1 MKKIYLMGMVALVG
15 ASLTSC
21 DDFLND
27 NRYPLSQQTA
37 NAEYWSNTVNVEN
50 QCNTLY
56 NNYSGYGNGSGT
68 GEFYFKSLS
77 DDQAAGIVSGGAGF
91 QNWTYTN
98 VPASSTNWTSPYTE
112 IRRCNLIIEG
122 VTSGSL
128 NGTTEGNN
136 YLGIARLN
144 RAFQYFQLVRMYGDV
159 PLVETALDPDDDAEL
174 YGPRTDRNTVMDF
187 VVADLD
193 FAAQNISTQSSK
205 TAWSKDLA
213 YAMKAE
219 VCLFEAAYSKYTG
232 NTSRG
237 ETYYK
242 EVINACTPLLS
253 TYKISSNYQ
262 ALYNSLRTD
271 LSKNDEVIFMK
282 AYEQGVFM
290 HSLLDWTCSSTSIL
304 GITKDAFDS
313 FLFTDGKPLALTS
326 CDKSDVGELDADN
339 NYSIA
344 KPLAVRDGRL
354 SQIIDPYVYY
364 VGKTWAR
371 SNTMDMVSSTGYG
384 VAKFDNLSIEY
395 SDATTANRAYTS
407 APLYWQAQIYLAYVE
422 AKAELGTITDSDIAT
437 YLNPLY
443 ERAGLPDQTL
453 ASLSSMND
461 PANNMGVSSL
471 LWEIRRCRRAE
482 FMLDKNIRYWDL
494 VRWHQLE
501 LLDTT
506 NHPNIQLGAN
516 ISASDVQ
523 VSNKNGYLDAS
534 YGGMTRTFTSR
545 EYFFPIPTDQLNLN
559 PNLKQN
565 DGWE

>member
-68 GEFYFKSLS
+68 GEFYFTSLS
-77 DDQAAGIVSGGAGF
+77 DDQACGIVSGGVGF
-91 QNWTYTN
+91 KNWTYTN
-98 VPASSTNWTSPYTE
+98 VPASSTNWTNPYTE

-136 YLGIARLN
+136 FLGIARLN

-159 PLVETALDPDDDAEL
+159 PLVEKSLDPDDEAEL
-174 YGPRTDRNTVMDF
+174 YGARTNRDDVIDF
-187 VVADLD
+187 ALADLD
-193 FAAQNISTQSSK
+193 FAAENITAQSGK
-205 TAWSKDLA
+205 TTWSKDLA
-213 YAMKAE
+213 LAMKAE
-219 VCLFEAAYSKYTG
+219 VCLFEGAYSKYTG

-237 ETYYK
+237 EKYFN
-242 EVINACTPLLS
+242 EVVKACTPLLS
-253 TYKISSNYQ
+253 SYSICDDYQ
-262 ALYNSLRTD
+262 SLYNSVRTT
-271 LSKNDEVIFMK
+271 LNTNKEVIFMK

-290 HSLLDWTCSSTSIL
+290 HSLLDWTGSSTSIL

-313 FLFTDGKPLALTS
+313 FLFADGKPLALTS
-326 CDKSDVGELDADN
+326 CDKSDVGELDADG

-344 KPLAVRDGRL
+344 KALAVRDGRL
-354 SQIIDPYVYY
+354 SQIIDPVVYY

-384 VAKFDNLSIEY
+384 VAKYDNLSIDY
-395 SDATTANRAYTS
+395 NDATTANRSYTS
-407 APLYWQAQIYLAYVE
+407 APLYWQAGIYLAYVE
-422 AKAELGTITDSDIAT
+422 AKAELGTITDSDIAN

-443 ERAGLPDQTL
+443 KRAGLPDQTL

-494 VRWHQLE
+494 VRWHKLD
-501 LLDTT
+501 LLDSGE
-506 NHPNIQLGAN
+506 HPNIQLGAN

-523 VSNKNGYLDAS
+523 VSTKGGYIDAS
-534 YGGMTRTFTSR
+534 YGMTRTFSSR
-545 EYFFPIPTDQLNLN
+545 EYFFPIPSEQIRLN
-559 PNLKQN
+559 PNLTQN
-565 DGWE
+565 PGWE